1 MIKKNRRKMLMI
13 KADLTGAMTFIDEQ
27 EISTEEGKKLLD
39 SLYGGQIGC
48 GGSGWL
54 RLIEEYGESVS
65 GTIKDAA
72 FRIAG
77 DSAAL
82 IVIGIGGSYLGARAA
97 LDFIKSPSYNLL
109 NKNTPDIYFVGNNLS
124 GDYLEQV
131 IALISGRDFSV
142 NYVSKSGGTIEPSIA
157 FRVFKS
163 LLTAKYGE
171 DGAKKRI
178 YITTDPSQGKL
189 RELTSR
195 EGYAS
200 FPIPED
206 IGGRYSV
213 LSAVGLL
220 PAAVAGIDID
230 DMMAGAREMM
240 DKSEADALNYAAAR
254 QALYRRG
261 KKIELLTCFEPCF
274 HFMGEWWKQLFGESE
289 GKDGLGIF
297 PAFAD
302 YTTDLHSLGQY
313 IQEGERT
320 IQETFVT
327 IDKPRSKLRIPT
339 DGSLDDG
346 LTTLSGREIL
356 TVNNAASKAV
366 KKAHIDGGVPVLE
379 LHVPDISA
387 RSFGAL
393 VQFFEMSCAVSA
405 LLMKV
410 NPFDQPGVEAYKKNL
425 YAILGLKK

>member
-1 MIKKNRRKMLMI
+1 MI
-13 KADLTGAMTFIDEQ
+13 KADLTGAMAFLSEQ
-27 EISTEEGKKLLD
+27 ELATEECGKLLER
-39 SLYGGQIGC
+39 LYSGDLGR

-54 RLIEEYGESVS
+54 RLPEGYGDAVS
-65 GTIKDAA
+65 SGIREAA
-72 FRIAG
+72 GRIAG

-82 IVIGIGGSYLGARAA
+82 VVIGIGGSYLGARAA
-97 LDFIKSPSYNLL
+97 IDFVKSPYYNLL
-109 NKNTPDIYFVGNNLS
+109 SKKTPDIYFVGNNLS

-131 IALISGRDFSV
+131 IALIGGRDFSV
-142 NYVSKSGGTIEPSIA
+142 NYVSKSGGTIEPSVA

-163 LLTAKYGE
+163 LLTAKYGAE
-171 DGAKKRI
+171 GAKKRI
-178 YITTDPSQGKL
+178 YITTDPEKGKL
-189 RELTSR
+189 RALTTR
-195 EGYAS
+195 EGYVS

-220 PAAVAGIDID
+220 PAAAAGIDID
-230 DMMAGAREMM
+230 ELIAGAREMM
-240 DKSEADALNYAAAR
+240 DKSVTDALRYAAAR

-261 KKIELLTCFEPCF
+261 KKIELLACFEPCF

-289 GKDGLGIF
+289 GKGGLGVF
-297 PAFAD
+297 PAYTD

-320 IQETFVT
+320 LMETFVT
-327 IDKPRSKLRIPT
+327 IDTTRSKLRIPT
-339 DGSLDDG
+339 DAALDDG
-346 LTTLSGREIL
+346 LTALSGKELL
-356 TVNNAASKAV
+356 TVNNAASRAV
-366 KKAHIDGGVPVLE
+366 KQAHIDGGVPVME

-393 VQFFEMSCAVSA
+393 VQFFEVSCAVSA
-405 LLMKV
+405 LLQGV
-410 NPFDQPGVEAYKKNL
+410 NPFDQPGVEAYKRNL